1 VAGDHPFQHGS
12 QPRATG
18 HLWQQRYQRVLV
30 EPDSQALSAMAC
42 YIEMNPVRASL
53 VKDPND
59 DRWCGYGQALANV
72 SQAQAGIVHLYKA
85 DGKMVEGS
93 GPNGAVEWND
103 VAERYRML
111 IFETGVR
118 KNDGFGNTTREGFS
132 SAEIRDVLSK
142 GGALSFGQLMHC
154 RVAYFS
160 TSVAFGS
167 REFVE
172 GLEPLFR
179 ETFGLKHKR
188 EASSLAQPKSA
199 FHVFRR
205 PSGQIRPSG

>member
-42 YIEMNPVRASL
+42 YIEMNPVRAGL
-53 VKDPND
+53 VKDPKD
-59 DRWCGYGQALANV
+59 DRWCGYGQA
-72 SQAQAGIVHLYKA
+72 AGKREPGASRDRALVQGRRQ
-85 DGKMVEGS
+85 DCRGS
-93 GPNGAVEWND
+93 GPDGTLPAVEWND
-103 VAERYRML
+103 IAERYRML
-111 IFETGVR
+111 IFETVVR
-118 KNDGFGNTTREGFS
+118 KDDGYGNTTCEGFS

-142 GGALSFGQLMHC
+142 GGALSFGQIMHC

-160 TSVAFGS
+160 ASVAFGS

-172 GLEPLFR
+172 GLSR
-179 ETFGLKHKR
+179 CFG
-188 EASSLAQPKSA
+188 
-199 FHVFRR
+199 R
-205 PSGQIRPSG
+205 PSA